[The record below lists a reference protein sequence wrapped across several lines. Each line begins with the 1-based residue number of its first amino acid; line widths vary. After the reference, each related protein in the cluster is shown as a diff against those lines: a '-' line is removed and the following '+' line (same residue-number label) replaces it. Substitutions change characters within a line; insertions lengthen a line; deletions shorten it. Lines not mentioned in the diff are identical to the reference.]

1 MDITKISAIKK
12 ELKEFRRKWVK
23 GDRTL
28 VNKQCILFARTI
40 LDAELKKG
48 NK

>member
-12 ELKEFRRKWVK
+12 ELKKFRRKWVE
-23 GDRTL
+23 GDITL
-28 VNKQCILFARTI
+28 VNKHCILFARTM

-48 NK
+48 KK